1 MHVTR
6 VNQISLSVRS
16 VRRSV
21 VVRPSIREQH
31 RQLDLEGGSRAICVL
46 ISLITV
52 RCVVLC
58 DNSFEERAIR
68 NKGIALCSIPVGEST
83 EEVNAGPFTVVGA
96 LQIAR

>member
-21 VVRPSIREQH
+21 VVRPSIREHH
-31 RQLDLEGGSRAICVL
+31 RQLDLEEGSGAICVL
-46 ISLITV
+46 ISLITE
-52 RCVVLC
+52 RCVFC